1 MAGMIVA
8 PEPVAVEAGARVLM
22 AGGNAIDAAVTCAF
36 VQMVVNP
43 QMCGI
48 GGYALAVV
56 RLAGEP
62 ATRTILLDAPAL
74 AGSRVRPDM
83 WVDRFIGMNPDGW
96 GYFLADKVNDAG
108 YQAICTPGTVKGLAA
123 LLERWGSVSWAQALE
138 PAAQIAE
145 EGFMVDSVL
154 AYRWKMR
161 SPYPEACSLL
171 DYILANAE
179 ARRIYLTPDGRPYD
193 EGMILRNPDY
203 AWTLRRLAEAGPDD
217 FYHGEL
223 ARRMSED
230 IATND
235 GFVTAEDLAEYTLR
249 EESPAIGTY
258 RGYTIVS
265 SQAPHGGPTLIE
277 ALNILEGYDLP
288 SLGHNSADYLFTVAM
303 AMKAAFADRNRYI
316 GDPAFDNV
324 PVAWL
329 TGKERAAQW
338 RAQIDAGRSIT
349 VETLPGGSP
358 DTTHVSVVDDAGN
371 CVALTHSLGMSSGV
385 ITPGLGFMYNN
396 SMINFNPIPGHR
408 NSIAPRKGRAT
419 GMSPTI
425 VYAGNR
431 PVLVI
436 GAPGANRIITGVL
449 QVIVNIIDFGMSPE
463 EAVQA
468 PRFDCQGDR
477 IVVQNRIPEYVCADV
492 RARHPVLRAPQSY
505 GAFGLVQVISIDP
518 EHGGLR
524 GASDPGGAGMALKV
538 EGGRLGVG
546 G

>member
-1 MAGMIVA
+1 MKATPMAGMIVA

-62 ATRTILLDAPAL
+62 TTHTILLDAPAL

-96 GYFLADKVNDAG
+96 GYFLTGKVNDAG
-108 YQAICTPGTVKGLAA
+108 YQAICTPGTVKGLAT
-123 LLERWGSVSWAQALE
+123 LLERWGNISWAQALD
-138 PAAQIAE
+138 PAIQVAE
-145 EGFMVDSVL
+145 EGFLVDSVL
-154 AYRWKMR
+154 ANRWKMR

-179 ARRIYLTPDGRPYD
+179 ARRIYLTADGRPYD

-203 AWTLRRLAEAGPDD
+203 ARTLRRLAEAGPDD

-230 IATND
+230 IAAND

-277 ALNILEGYDLP
+277 AL
-288 SLGHNSADYLFTVAM
+288 
-303 AMKAAFADRNRYI
+303 
-316 GDPAFDNV
+316 
-324 PVAWL
+324 
-329 TGKERAAQW
+329 
-338 RAQIDAGRSIT
+338 
-349 VETLPGGSP
+349 
-358 DTTHVSVVDDAGN
+358 
-371 CVALTHSLGMSSGV
+371 
-385 ITPGLGFMYNN
+385 
-396 SMINFNPIPGHR
+396 
-408 NSIAPRKGRAT
+408 
-419 GMSPTI
+419 
-425 VYAGNR
+425 
-431 PVLVI
+431 
-436 GAPGANRIITGVL
+436 
-449 QVIVNIIDFGMSPE
+449 
-463 EAVQA
+463 
-468 PRFDCQGDR
+468 
-477 IVVQNRIPEYVCADV
+477 
-492 RARHPVLRAPQSY
+492 
-505 GAFGLVQVISIDP
+505 
-518 EHGGLR
+518 
-524 GASDPGGAGMALKV
+524 
-538 EGGRLGVG
+538 
-546 G
+546 